1 MDNNLDKQ
9 LEELKKKLDEQGF
22 KPADNF
28 LEQQQA
34 AFEMMKSQFKCCQ
47 YCHNN
52 RMNNPY
58 ASGICWCSLPSQE
71 MFRW

>member
-28 LEQQQA
+28 FNQERT
-34 AFEMMKSQFKCCQ
+34 AFEMMKSPFKACQ
-47 YCHNN
+47 KCP
-52 RMNNPY
+52 NNPANNPN
-58 ASGICWCSLPSQE
+58 ASGVCCCSIPDQE
-71 MFRW
+71 MLRW